1 MILLKACLVLGIL
14 FVQVK
19 TGKTDLGSDTA
30 ITSYPVESTTD
41 PMELTTAYP
50 VESTTEYPVES
61 TTEYPMESTTEY
73 PMESTTTDG
82 TTKLETTTKS
92 VAELISQLNNL
103 VNT

>member
-14 FVQVK
+14 FVHVK
-19 TGKTDLGSDTA
+19 TSKTDLGSDTA

-41 PMELTTAYP
+41 PME
-50 VESTTEYPVES
+50 STTEYPD
-61 TTEYPMESTTEY
+61 ESTTEY

-82 TTKLETTTKS
+82 TTRLETTTKS

-103 VNT
+103 VNA